1 MQENR
6 TERISEQEVHLQYE
20 YIDRVRQFFS
30 EKNSRP
36 VCCTRTYG
44 CQQNENDSER
54 LNGMLSAMGF
64 VFTEDPAEA
73 DLILVNTCAIREH
86 AEQKVFGVLG
96 SFAGLK
102 RKKTELLVAV
112 CGCMAGQDSVVKEL
126 RQKYR
131 QVSLVFNPHALYRF
145 PQNLYR
151 VLTENTRVFDVDS
164 SVGNIAEGLPVRHS
178 DGIRAWVS
186 IMYGCNN
193 FCSYCIVPYV
203 RGRER
208 SRLPQD
214 ILCEFRELVHA
225 GYQDITLLGQN
236 VNSYCN
242 DLDLDYDFSDLL
254 RDICAIPGDFRV
266 KFMTSHPKDASRKL
280 MDTIAAEKKICR
292 HLHLPFQSGSNKVL
306 KEMNRKYTR
315 EQYLELVAYA
325 KKTIPDLSLTSDVIV
340 GFPGETE
347 EDFEETLDL
356 VRQVGFSGLYTFLYS
371 PRPGTPA
378 AERKDQ
384 VDRQIKSARFER
396 LLALQNLSSE
406 GCNSSYLGKDVEVL
420 VYGVSQTRPDLW
432 EGRTDNDTLVQ
443 ITPSGELY
451 PGERMKVH
459 IEKTLNW
466 AIFGTKIEQRTE
478 TL

>member
-1 MQENR
+1 MQQNR
-6 TERISEQEVHLQYE
+6 IERISEQEVHLQYE
-20 YIDRVRQFFS
+20 FMDRVRQLFS
-30 EKNSRP
+30 ERNICP
-36 VCCTRTYG
+36 VCCVRTYG

-54 LNGMLSAMGF
+54 LKGMLSAMGF
-64 VFTEDPAEA
+64 VFTEEPAEA
-73 DLILVNTCAIREH
+73 DLILVNTCAVREH

-102 RKKTELLVAV
+102 RKKTELLIAV
-112 CGCMAGQDSVVKEL
+112 CGCMAGQDSVVNEL

-151 VLTENTRVFDVDS
+151 VLTERSRVFDLDPS
-164 SVGNIAEGLPVRHS
+164 AGNITEGLPVCHS
-178 DGIRAWVS
+178 DGIRAWIS

-193 FCSYCIVPYV
+193 FCSYCIVPHV

-208 SRLPQD
+208 SRLPQNV
-214 ILCEFRELVHA
+214 LQEFRELVQA
-225 GYQDITLLGQN
+225 GYKDITLLGQN

-242 DLDLDYDFSDLL
+242 DLDMDYDFSDLL
-254 RDICAIPGDFRV
+254 RDVCAIPGDFRV
-266 KFMTSHPKDASRKL
+266 KFMTSHPKDATHKL
-280 MDTIAAEKKICR
+280 LDTIAREKKICR

-306 KEMNRKYTR
+306 REMNRRYTR
-315 EQYLELVAYA
+315 EQYLDLVRYA
-325 KKTIPDLSLTSDVIV
+325 KKVIPDLSLTSDVIV

-347 EDFEETLDL
+347 DDFEETMDL
-356 VRQVGFSGLYTFLYS
+356 VRQAGFNGLYTFLYS

-384 VDRQIKSARFER
+384 IDRQTKATRFER
-396 LLALQNLSSE
+396 LLALQNLGSE
-406 GCNSSYLGKDVEVL
+406 GCNGFYLGKDVEVL
-420 VYGVSQTRPDLW
+420 VYGRSQTRPDLW

-443 ITPSGELY
+443 ITPSGELHL
-451 PGERMKVH
+451 GERIKVH
-459 IEKTLNW
+459 IDKTLNW

-478 TL
+478 I